1 MQPKFLITLPAI
13 VSLAHTAL
21 VATPS
26 HPNILFIFYDDHAAH
41 AISTCGSKISHP
53 DLDLITMNGMNGMN
67 GKQVA
72 PN

>member
-26 HPNILFIFYDDHAAH
+26 HPNILFIFSDDHAAH
-41 AISTCGSKISHP
+41 AISACGSKINQPP
-53 DLDLITMNGMNGMN
+53 DLDRITMNGMN

-72 PN
+72 QN